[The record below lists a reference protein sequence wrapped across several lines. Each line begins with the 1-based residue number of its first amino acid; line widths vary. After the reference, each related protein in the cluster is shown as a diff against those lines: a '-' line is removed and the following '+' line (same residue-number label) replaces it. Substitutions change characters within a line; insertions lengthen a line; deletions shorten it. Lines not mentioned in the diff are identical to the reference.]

1 MSSNY
6 LDGCFSSVAALQ
18 FMVFAQRMTHYG
30 VNFKCVYKV
39 PEEAA
44 AANNKNE
51 FKRQLRSSRAG
62 GNARELGRVI

>member
-1 MSSNY
+1 
-6 LDGCFSSVAALQ
+6 
-18 FMVFAQRMTHYG
+18 MVFAQRMTHYG

-44 AANNKNE
+44 AANNKSE